1 MTAPGPH
8 GQSAEPGHGPDK
20 TEPEGSPKADP
31 GANRGE
37 ESGGKG
43 RDPARIATLVV
54 LALCAV
60 FFLLYVRADRVMP
73 YSDQARVSGFAVP
86 VVPQVSGYV
95 TDVPVRL
102 HDVVSS
108 GEVLVQLDTTQYQIA
123 VRSARASLDNAL
135 QQLGVSSAGVEAA
148 AAGLAA
154 ARAQETIARIN
165 YERLEQIAARNANAL
180 AQADRDNAAAAL
192 RQAEAAVEA
201 SEADLERAEAALGP
215 EGFDNPTVRAAFA
228 ALEGAEFNLSQTTL
242 RAPTRGAVESLQL
255 DVGHFA
261 GAGQPLMTFVST
273 SDVWIQADMKENNLA
288 YLEPGTT
295 VRILFDAVPGRVFV
309 GSVRSVGF
317 GVSQGGPTARG
328 ELPQVSPTAGWLRQ
342 PQRFP
347 VIVDLG
353 EEVPA
358 GLVRVGGQVSVMAF
372 TGREGILNPLGR
384 LIMRFFTI
392 MSYVR

>member
-1 MTAPGPH
+1 MTNP
-8 GQSAEPGHGPDK
+8 EPDK
-20 TEPEGSPKADP
+20 APLDAGQEAAPAAEEGGDQTAAGRS
-31 GANRGE
+31 
-37 ESGGKG
+37 

-54 LALCAV
+54 LALCVV

-73 YSDQARVSGFAVP
+73 FSDQARVSGFSVP

-95 TDVPVRL
+95 TDIPVHL
-102 HDVVSS
+102 HEVVEP
-108 GEVLVQLDTTQYQIA
+108 GQVLVQLDTTQYQIA

-154 ARAQETIARIN
+154 ARAQESIARIQHD
-165 YERLEQIAARNANAL
+165 RLEQIAGRNASAL

-192 RQAEAAVEA
+192 EQAEAAVAA
-201 SEADLERAEAALGP
+201 SEADLERARAALGP
-215 EGFDNPTVRAAFA
+215 EGFENPSVRGAFA
-228 ALEGAEFNLSQTTL
+228 ALESAEFNLAQTTL
-242 RAPTRGAVESLQL
+242 RAPTRGAIESLQL
-255 DVGHFA
+255 DIGHFA

-273 SDVWIQADMKENNLA
+273 SDVWIQADMKENNLGF
-288 YLEPGTT
+288 LEPGTP
-295 VRILFDAVPGRVFV
+295 VRILLDVVPGRIFM

-317 GVSQGGPTARG
+317 GVRQSGTTSRG
-328 ELPQVSPTAGWLRQ
+328 ELPQVSTTTGWLRQ

-353 EEVPA
+353 QDVPPEM
-358 GLVRVGGQVSVMAF
+358 LRVGAQVSVMAF
-372 TGREGILNPLGR
+372 TGREGLLNPLGR
-384 LIMRFFTI
+384 LVMRFLTI